1 MRIGIDARVIHF
13 PGIGRYIRNLVSG
26 LAALGTEDRFTLYIA
41 REEHR
46 DALPAGLNGRFHVRM
61 LPDTFSVREQWLVP
75 RVAVIDRLDLF
86 HTPHYVVPLFLPC
99 PCVATLH
106 DLTYYKHPASL
117 RSLPARSYYR
127 LMHRVGHRRARQIIC
142 MSESTARDVQQIL
155 GVPAAKLH
163 TIYCGIDPRFRPADP
178 ERAAAFRTR
187 LGVEEYLL
195 YVGTKK
201 RFKNVPTL
209 LRAFRILLSQAP
221 SLHLVLAGRGEIE
234 DPEIPRLLGDEV
246 LRRRVL
252 LLEPLPDEEMP
263 LLYSAARALVLPS
276 FSEGF
281 GSPLAEAMACGTPC
295 LCADASSF
303 PEVAGNAALFFPP
316 GDHEE
321 LARLALRVLTDP
333 TLAVTLS
340 ARGRRRALAFD
351 GANFAARTYAVYQA
365 AAGGPLG
372 EPQPSAVGRL

>member
-1 MRIGIDARVIHF
+1 MNVGIDARVLHF

-26 LAALGTEDRFTLYIA
+26 LAALGTDDRFTIYIS
-41 REEHR
+41 RPEHR
-46 DALPAGLNGRFHVRM
+46 DALPAGLDGRFKLRM
-61 LPDTFSVREQWLVP
+61 LPDTFSVKEQWLVP
-75 RVAVIDRLDLF
+75 RVAMMDGLDLF

-99 PCVATLH
+99 PCVATVH

-117 RSLPARSYYR
+117 RSLTAQTYYR
-127 LMHRVGHRRARQIIC
+127 LMHRVGHRRAAQIIC
-142 MSESTARDVQQIL
+142 MSGSTARDVQRIL
-155 GVPAAKLH
+155 GVPASKLH
-163 TIYCGIDPRFRPADP
+163 TIYCGIDPRFRPADAA
-178 ERAAAFRTR
+178 RAAAFRAR

-209 LRAFRILLSQAP
+209 LRAFRCLLTQAP
-221 SLHLVLAGRGEIE
+221 SLGLVLAGRGDVE
-234 DPEIPRLLGDEV
+234 DPEIPRLLEDEA
-246 LRRRVL
+246 LRRRVHF
-252 LLEPLPDEEMP
+252 LEPLPDEEMP

-276 FSEGF
+276 RSEGF

-303 PEVAGNAALFFPP
+303 PEVAGDAALFFPP

-321 LARLALRVLTDP
+321 LARLALRVLTEP
-333 TLAVTLS
+333 SLAAMLV

-351 GANFAARTYAVYQA
+351 GSQFAARTYAVYQVA
-365 AAGGPLG
+365 LGRRLCGP
-372 EPQPSAVGRL
+372 EPSAVGRS